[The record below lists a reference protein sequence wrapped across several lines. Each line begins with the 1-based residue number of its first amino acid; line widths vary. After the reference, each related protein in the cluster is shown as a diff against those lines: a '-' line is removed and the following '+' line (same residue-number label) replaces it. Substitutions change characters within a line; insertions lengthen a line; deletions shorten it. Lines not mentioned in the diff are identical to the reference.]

1 MTIDRPI
8 AIALILFIVLILGFY
23 LVVPKYQKFKE
34 FQVELS
40 EKEAE
45 FKGRA
50 AYFLGVSNTFRK
62 LKNYEEAL
70 EKVDSALPLNPSL
83 ASLIYFFQIKS
94 SENGLIFQKATLF
107 SISLIS
113 KKSDIKEITFF
124 LEFFGSYP
132 AFKNFLSS
140 LEKSARL
147 IEVENIS
154 FASQVETEQ
163 TYPFKLTVKVHSY

>member
-8 AIALILFIVLILGFY
+8 AIALILFIILALGFY
-23 LVVPKYQKFKE
+23 LVAPKYQEFKKL
-34 FQVELS
+34 QVKLG

-45 FKGRA
+45 FKAKA
-50 AYFLGVSNTFRK
+50 AYFLGVVDTFKK
-62 LKNYEEAL
+62 LRNYEEDL

-94 SENGLIFQKATLF
+94 SESGLIFKKANLF

-124 LEFFGSYP
+124 LEFFGSYF

-154 FASQVETEQ
+154 FTSQVETEQ
-163 TYPFKLTVKVHSY
+163 TYPFKLKIKAHSY